1 MPGLFFH
8 APGRVHS
15 HGGFMSKRT
24 ELLKGAAD
32 YIASKIDFT
41 PEIGMILGS
50 GLGVLGEEVE
60 NPVVVKYGDIPSF
73 PQSTVEGHAGQMVL
87 GDLEGKKVLVMQGR
101 FHYYEGY
108 SMDTVVFPVQVMRLL
123 GITSFLVT
131 NAAGGVNKSF
141 TPGDLM
147 IISDHV
153 KLSMDNPLRG
163 PNEGSLGPRFY
174 DMSDGYSARL
184 RKLAQKAGADLGIPL
199 REGVYA
205 LMGGP
210 NYETPAEIRMLRTM
224 GADAVGM
231 STVPEV
237 LAAVHAGMEVLGISC
252 VTNMAAGVLDQPLNH
267 EEVIETAAKVRRD
280 FIALVR
286 KIVSRWEQV

>member
-1 MPGLFFH
+1 M
-8 APGRVHS
+8 
-15 HGGFMSKRT
+15 T
-24 ELLKGAAD
+24 ERLEELKKAAA
-32 YIASKIDFT
+32 YISSRIDFT
-41 PEIGMILGS
+41 PELGMILGS
-50 GLGVLGEEVE
+50 GLGVLGNEVE
-60 NPVVVKYGDIPSF
+60 NPVIIKYEDIPSF
-73 PQSTVEGHAGQMVL
+73 PRSTVEGHAGQMVI

-101 FHYYEGY
+101 FHFYEGY
-108 SMDTVVFPVQVMRLL
+108 SMDKVVFPVQVMKLL
-123 GITSFLVT
+123 GINNFLVT

-147 IISDHV
+147 IISDHI
-153 KLSMDNPLRG
+153 KLSMDSPLRG
-163 PNEGSLGPRFY
+163 PNDDSFGQRFY
-174 DMSDGYSARL
+174 DMSDGYSGRL
-184 RKLAQKAGADLGIPL
+184 RKLAKTAGEELGIPL

-210 NYETPAEIRMLRTM
+210 NYETPAEIRMLRTL

-252 VTNMAAGVLDQPLNH
+252 ITNMAAGVLDQPLNH
-267 EEVIETAAKVRRD
+267 EEVMETAEKVRKN

-286 KIVSRWEQV
+286 KTVSIWDR

>member
-1 MPGLFFH
+1 MEE
-8 APGRVHS
+8 RMV
-15 HGGFMSKRT
+15 
-24 ELLKGAAD
+24 LLKEAAD
-32 YIASKIDFT
+32 YIAAKMAYT

-50 GLGVLGEEVE
+50 GLGVLGDEVE
-60 NPVVVKYGDIPSF
+60 NPVVIKYEDIPSF
-73 PQSTVEGHAGQMVL
+73 PRSTVEGHAGQMVI

-123 GITSFLVT
+123 GIRSFLVT
-131 NAAGGVNKSF
+131 NAAGGVNKSYN
-141 TPGDLM
+141 PGDLM
-147 IISDHV
+147 IISDHI
-153 KLSMDNPLRG
+153 KLSMDSPLRG
-163 PNEGSLGPRFY
+163 SNNDSLGERFY
-174 DMSDGYSARL
+174 DMSDGYSSRL
-184 RKLAQKAGADLGIPL
+184 RQMAKDAGNSLGIPL

-210 NYETPAEIRMLRTM
+210 NYETPAEIRMLRIL

-252 VTNMAAGVLDQPLNH
+252 ITNMAAGVLDQPLNH
-267 EEVIETAAKVRRD
+267 EEVIETAA
-280 FIALVR
+280 LVR
-286 KIVSRWEQV
+286 KNFITLVREIVSRWN